1 MRTMEQKRKIS
12 FGGAINEALDVAM
25 TLDKNVIC
33 YGLGV
38 DDPKG
43 VFGTTLDLQSK
54 FGSQRV
60 FDMPT
65 AENAMTGVAIGAALN
80 GIRPVMTHQRLDF
93 FLLAMDQLINNAA
106 KWHYMFGGQNSVPI
120 VIRLILG
127 RGWGQGPT
135 HSQNLQAWF
144 NHIPGLK
151 VVMPATAADAKGL
164 LLSAIFDNNP
174 VVFLEHRWLHNI
186 EGDVPAGDYRVSI
199 GQSRLINSGDQ
210 ITVVSMSYMT
220 VEAIH
225 AVDHLRAQGVSVDHL
240 DLRTI
245 SPMDWPAILAS
256 VRKTGRLLVLDT
268 ANANNS
274 VAGEI
279 IARVSMECFGE
290 LKQAPRR
297 IALPDWPTPTSSALT
312 EKFYP
317 CAEQVVEVVSEM
329 LRQDFQPQVIAGKRT
344 GPHDVPGEWFKGPF

>member
-1 MRTMEQKRKIS
+1 MQTKKIN
-12 FGGAINEALDVAM
+12 FGKAVNEAIETAM
-25 TLDKNVIC
+25 TIDKNVIC

-43 VFGTTLDLQSK
+43 VFGTTIDLPKK
-54 FGSQRV
+54 FGPDRV

-65 AENAMTGVAIGAALN
+65 SENAMTGVAIGAALN
-80 GIRPVMTHQRLDF
+80 GIRTVMTHQRLDF
-93 FLLAMDQLINNAA
+93 FLLAMDQLVNNAA
-106 KWHYMFGGQNSVPI
+106 KWHYMFGGQNHVPI

-135 HSQNLQAWF
+135 HSQNLQSWF

-164 LLSAIFDNNP
+164 LLSSIFDNNP

-186 EGDVPAGDYRVSI
+186 EGEVPTGDYRVPI
-199 GQSRLINSGDQ
+199 GQARLISEGNDVT
-210 ITVVSMSYMT
+210 IVSMSYMT

-225 AVDHLRAQGVSVDHL
+225 ALEHLKSKGISVDLL

-245 SPMDWPAILAS
+245 SPMDWPSIMKS
-256 VRKTGRLLVLDT
+256 VKKTGRLLVLDT
-268 ANANNS
+268 SNETNS

-279 IARVSMECFGE
+279 IARVSMELWGT

-297 IALPDWPTPTSSALT
+297 ICLPDYPSPTSHALT
-312 EKFYP
+312 EKFYKK
-317 CAEQVVEVVSEM
+317 AEHIVEAVGEM
-329 LRQDFQPQVIAGKRT
+329 LNKNLDPSVLIQQRK
-344 GPHDVPGEWFKGPF
+344 GPHDVPGDWFKGPF